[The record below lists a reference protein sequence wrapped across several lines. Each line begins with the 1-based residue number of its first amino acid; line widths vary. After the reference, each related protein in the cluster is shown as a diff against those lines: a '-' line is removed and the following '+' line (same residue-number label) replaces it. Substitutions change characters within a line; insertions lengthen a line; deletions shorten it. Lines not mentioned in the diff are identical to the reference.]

1 MRLIW
6 IMQTFVKK
14 YLVLYTFLL
23 AVHYWDTVCLMINEE
38 GR

>member
-14 YLVLYTFLL
+14 YLVLYTFLYTL
-23 AVHYWDTVCLMINEE
+23 LGDCLFND
-38 GR
+38 R